1 MNGAASSFEIVPV
14 GVVESLLVDPVG
26 APRQAV
32 EGAPSAWLAMSPAVA
47 DGIGGLAVGDRVTIL
62 TWLHL
67 ARRDVLVTH
76 PRDDSTRTERGV
88 FGTRSQDRPNP
99 IGLHPATIT
108 AIDGLRVQVDQL
120 EAVNGTPI
128 IDLKCAL

>member
-1 MNGAASSFEIVPV
+1 MNVAASSFEIVPV
-14 GVVESLLVDPVG
+14 GVVESSLIDPVG
-26 APRQAV
+26 APRQAA
-32 EGAPSAWLAMSPAVA
+32 EGAPSAWLAMSPAAA

-76 PRDDSTRTERGV
+76 PRADSTRTERGV

>member
-1 MNGAASSFEIVPV
+1 VNVAASSFEIVPV

-32 EGAPSAWLAMSPAVA
+32 EGAPSAWLAMSPAAA

-76 PRDDSTRTERGV
+76 PRGDSTRTERGV